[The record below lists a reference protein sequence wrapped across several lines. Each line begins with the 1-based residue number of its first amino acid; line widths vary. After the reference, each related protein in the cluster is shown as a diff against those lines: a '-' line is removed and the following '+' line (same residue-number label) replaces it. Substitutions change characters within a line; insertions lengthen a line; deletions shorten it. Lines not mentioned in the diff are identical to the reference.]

1 MKLHLTLSGRFQRTL
16 INQSRQESVTLEAW
30 MQSYQTVATQV
41 RARSP
46 QLLRQHFGLHFLSE
60 PLLVQLLQQA
70 HQTESAEKRDRISSF
85 ELRQPLK
92 APVAQPTFYRYQ
104 FVNSEAQIELES
116 DDPQLPSF
124 WKREETAQNGVYKV
138 IVDSDRYPGLSETWL
153 NSHWQLAQQV
163 WQNYTPLEQI
173 QMALR
178 SSETT
183 CVYFYPG
190 VNESFVVRHRQDVK
204 VSVDNNELPVAIQEA
219 IAYLKQPQI
228 NLSKLSTAAQTLVQN
243 YQEKYNL
250 SPTHFQ
256 FPQDLKLDL
265 SIPSQHQF
273 IIGKGKSR
281 RAIDNL
287 IGKAQQFLF
296 ISSYII
302 EDESL
307 TQLICHKATTL
318 PQGVWILT
326 DLRDEVVDRID
337 TQVENEDNL
346 SNYQRSDKRKAKCL
360 SMLLDAGAHIRGG
373 AFHLKTYISEKAAYL
388 GSCNLTGG
396 SLDFN
401 LEGGLICQGT
411 SSCQDLLQYFT
422 QFWQYKT
429 GYDVLPSFTKG
440 NFIQR
445 SLNRSSAAPQLSS
458 KTLLTPSQYRN
469 DLERELSQFRGQ
481 IEIYSRGCFADAA
494 ILSLLETHYTRVY
507 FESFTNITNSRIFR
521 HFLPGLHAKITLLGD
536 RVAYLGGVNFHFTP
550 QGFNLID
557 LMYKTSD
564 RQEIKQIR
572 QQLTASSF

>member
-1 MKLHLTLSGRFQRTL
+1 MKLHLTLSGTFQCTL
-16 INQSRQESVTLEAW
+16 INQSTQESVTLEAW

-60 PLLVQLLQQA
+60 PILVQLFQQT
-70 HQTESAEKRDRISSF
+70 HQTESAEKLYQIPT
-85 ELRQPLK
+85 LQLLQPLK
-92 APVAQPTFYRYQ
+92 APVAQPTFYQYR
-104 FVNSEAQIELES
+104 FVNSDARIELMS

-124 WKREETAQNGVYKV
+124 WKQGETDRIGIYEV
-138 IVDSDRYPGLSETWL
+138 IVESDRYPGLSETWL
-153 NSHWQLAQQV
+153 HSLWQQTQQV
-163 WQNYTPLEQI
+163 WQNYTPFEKI

-183 CVYFYPG
+183 CFYFHP
-190 VNESFVVRHRQDVK
+190 SDRQDVK
-204 VSVDNNELPVAIQEA
+204 VSVENNELPVAIKEA
-219 IAYLKQPQI
+219 IAYLRQPQTD
-228 NLSKLSTAAQTLVQN
+228 LSKLSTAAQNLVQN

-256 FPQDLKLDL
+256 FPQDLKLNS
-265 SIPSQHQF
+265 SIPPQHQF

-281 RAIDNL
+281 RAIEHL
-287 IGKAQQFLF
+287 INQAQQFLF

-307 TQLICHKATTL
+307 TQLICHKAIAL

-337 TQVENEDNL
+337 TQIENKNNL
-346 SNYQRSDKRKAKCL
+346 SDYQRSDERKAKCL

-411 SSCQDLLQYFT
+411 SSYQDLLQYFT

-445 SLNRSSAAPQLSS
+445 SLNHSSPAPQFIS
-458 KTLLTPSQYRN
+458 KTLLTPSQYRS

-481 IEIYSRGCFADAA
+481 IEIYSRGFSVDAA
-494 ILSLLETHYTRVY
+494 ILPLLQTCSTRVY
-507 FESFTNITNSRIFR
+507 FESFTNIKNSRIFQR
-521 HFLPGLHAKITLLGD
+521 FLPGLHAKITLLGD
-536 RVAYLGGVNFHFTP
+536 RVAYLGGVNFNFTP

-572 QQLTASSF
+572 QQLSASSF